1 MGIPPHP
8 PPPLIFV
15 NLDPSSLNTK
25 WKLEGRN
32 WKAETENG
40 ACRCRWI
47 GRDPGVA
54 SDLSSSRLKLP
65 HPTNHKF
72 SDSLV
77 LVVEPPVFAVCIAG
91 STDSLSTQLSFDST
105 WPDSLGPGDR
115 LRPTQ
120 TQRSTV
126 RFSVLFSRNH
136 ARISR
141 ENTRP
146 DGNSREIRRYSLP
159 AAALCSGDII
169 SHRDGPPLT
178 KGDSILHSSTNG
190 RGVLRLLYGSPPLPL
205 ASSFS
210 NKTPARFKRRGE
222 NRTPSSPVINPA
234 RPSSTSHPSPRRA
247 RCRKQVIP
255 GDVIY
260 HPVLCLLFP
269 GTRSSCYAPYI
280 IGTLGSSTYTP
291 TTSLSWAYKQSN
303 TLPRGALAKAK
314 RALLAVFLA
323 TRRPLFARF
332 FHAALP
338 NGAPMLGEAARDV
351 ACVWMST
358 LSSFCVRQ
366 GRLPVP
372 WFPMS

>member
-1 MGIPPHP
+1 MNG
-8 PPPLIFV
+8 
-15 NLDPSSLNTK
+15 NSTSPSASSYFCQLGSIKSEHQVETGRS
-25 WKLEGRN
+25 KLESG
-32 WKAETENG
+32 TENG

-54 SDLSSSRLKLP
+54 GDLSSSRLKLP

-77 LVVEPPVFAVCIAG
+77 LVVEPLVFAVCIAG
-91 STDSLSTQLSFDST
+91 STDSLSTRPGPTPLDRVIGFGQPKPNVQRFGSLCFFRGIMPASPEKT
-105 WPDSLGPGDR
+105 PD
-115 LRPTQ
+115 Q
-120 TQRSTV
+120 TGT
-126 RFSVLFSRNH
+126 H
-136 ARISR
+136 ARCVDTLCQRLLSAGVISSST
-141 ENTRP
+141 EM
-146 DGNSREIRRYSLP
+146 D
-159 AAALCSGDII
+159 
-169 SHRDGPPLT
+169 PPLA

>member
-1 MGIPPHP
+1 M
-8 PPPLIFV
+8 
-15 NLDPSSLNTK
+15 DRARS
-25 WKLEGRN
+25 W
-32 WKAETENG
+32 
-40 ACRCRWI
+40 CRWRLVKLSLKAPPSNQSQI
-47 GRDPGVA
+47 LRLACPRRRTPGFC
-54 SDLSSSRLKLP
+54 RLHCWL
-65 HPTNHKF
+65 
-72 SDSLV
+72 DR
-77 LVVEPPVFAVCIAG
+77 
-91 STDSLSTQLSFDST
+91 LSFDST

-146 DGNSREIRRYSLP
+146 DGNSREMRRYSLP

-169 SHRDGPPLT
+169 FHRDGPPLA

-247 RCRKQVIP
+247 RCRKQV
-255 GDVIY
+255 
-260 HPVLCLLFP
+260 
-269 GTRSSCYAPYI
+269 T
-280 IGTLGSSTYTP
+280 
-291 TTSLSWAYKQSN
+291 QE
-303 TLPRGALAKAK
+303 
-314 RALLAVFLA
+314 
-323 TRRPLFARF
+323 
-332 FHAALP
+332 
-338 NGAPMLGEAARDV
+338 M
-351 ACVWMST
+351 
-358 LSSFCVRQ
+358 
-366 GRLPVP
+366 
-372 WFPMS
+372 